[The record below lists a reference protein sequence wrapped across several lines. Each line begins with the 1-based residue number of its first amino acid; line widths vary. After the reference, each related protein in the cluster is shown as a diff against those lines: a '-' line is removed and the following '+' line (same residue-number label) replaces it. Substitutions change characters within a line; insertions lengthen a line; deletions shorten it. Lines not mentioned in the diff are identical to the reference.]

1 MSHKEYLRVKATTP
15 YYNFVRKFAFPSLTE
30 MLLALLI
37 VDVVGCGLA
46 YCSHLA
52 SLASIVEGVKVGM
65 FVFALPS
72 IVAVFT
78 IHVLALRS
86 DPLFNLRRCFALS
99 LFSSVIWIG
108 LMIVGT
114 FAGKVFHS
122 VTFPSDPF
130 YLGIFLIAPF
140 RAISLLSMSSTS
152 TISKSL
158 STALEPLLCIISAS
172 IVLQLSCFESILAFS
187 VSMTIGFTYA
197 GMTILYLEREG
208 FKKIGTSPLNMFRG
222 FLLDWLDRRSDLL
235 EQQLEKISSQQS
247 LKTTLLGFGEKGRGC
262 ADSIIVVSNFHPGPF
277 LNVGSSAL
285 PHLIQEA
292 LGKHKNAIVGVPHG
306 ISGHEM
312 NLVSQEENRKVI
324 REIMQMS
331 EFSSFRSDAS
341 RFVRVNSGNATAS
354 CQVFGECAL
363 VTITLSPH
371 DMEDIPLKLG
381 IELASSGRRFF
392 KYVALVDAHNSIEH
406 AKVLDEKD
414 KRDIVRSASQALE
427 MAGREPSFPFKFG
440 VARFDLNEFT
450 PAQGIGLGGLVA
462 IVVNVA
468 GQLSGYLIIDGNNM
482 KTGLR
487 EKILNVAGELGI
499 ESGEIMTTDTHV
511 VNGMVSA
518 KLGYHPVGDAIDED
532 VLMEKVT
539 AVFSKAK
546 ENLRES
552 ETSSVSLETQVK
564 TLGLS
569 LFKNMT
575 EFIYRTSRLVAL
587 STIPTVLI
595 SVMAFAL
602 VTIGL

>member
-1 MSHKEYLRVKATTP
+1 MSYKDYLRVKATTP
-15 YYNFVRKFAFPSLTE
+15 YYNFVRKFAFPTLSEILF
-30 MLLALLI
+30 ALLT
-37 VDVVGCGLA
+37 VDVVGCALA
-46 YCSHLA
+46 FYSHLA
-52 SLASIVEGVKVGM
+52 SSASVVEGVKVGM
-65 FVFALPS
+65 LVFALPS
-72 IVAVFT
+72 IVAVST

-99 LFSSVIWIG
+99 LFSSWIWIG

-122 VTFPSDPF
+122 FTFPSDPF
-130 YLGIFLIAPF
+130 YLGIFLVAPF
-140 RAISLLSMSSTS
+140 RAISLFSMSSTS
-152 TISKSL
+152 TISKSF
-158 STALEPLLCIISAS
+158 SVALEPLLCVTSAS
-172 IVLQLSCFESILAFS
+172 IVLQLSTVESVLAFL
-187 VSMTIGFTYA
+187 VSMAISFTYV
-197 GMTILYLEREG
+197 GMTISYLEKQG
-208 FKKIGTSPLNMFRG
+208 LKKIGTSPLDMFRG
-222 FLLDWLDRRSDLL
+222 FLLDWLDRRCDLL
-235 EQQLEKISSQQS
+235 ERQLEKISSEQS
-247 LKTTLLGFGEKGRGC
+247 LKTTLLGFRQKGSRC
-262 ADSIIVVSNFHPGPF
+262 AESIMVVSNFHPGPF

-285 PHLIQEA
+285 PQLIQEA
-292 LGKHKNAIVGVPHG
+292 LGKDKNAIVGVPHG

-324 REIMQMS
+324 REITHLS
-331 EFSSFRSDAS
+331 EFSSFQSNATRL
-341 RFVRVNSGNATAS
+341 VRVNSGNATAS

-363 VTITLSPH
+363 VTITLSPK

-392 KYVALVDAHNSIEH
+392 KRVALVDAHNSIKH

-414 KRDIVRSASQALE
+414 ERDIVKSASQALE
-427 MAGREPSFPFKFG
+427 MADREPSFPFKVG
-440 VARFDLNEFT
+440 VARIDLNEFT
-450 PAQGIGLGGLVA
+450 PAQGIGPGGLVA

-482 KTGLR
+482 KAGLR
-487 EKILNVAGELGI
+487 EKLLNVVKELGI

-511 VNGMVSA
+511 VNGIVSA
-518 KLGYHPVGDAIDED
+518 KLGYHPVGDAIDESI
-532 VLMEKVT
+532 LMEKVT

-546 ENLRES
+546 ENLQDS

-575 EFIYRTSRLVAL
+575 EFIYRASKLVAL

-595 SVMAFAL
+595 SVIAF
-602 VTIGL
+602 VIITIRL